1 MQIEE
6 KQIEI
11 RDVKIVDA
19 KDFVYQ
25 EKLGKGA

>member
-6 KQIEI
+6 KQTEI